1 MQKNILITGATS
13 GIGKAAALELAKQGH
28 KILFNSRNPMR
39 GEKVRDELISA
50 SGNDQISML
59 PADLASFK
67 QIKAF
72 AEGAQKK
79 MPVIDVLINN
89 AGMFANKQRL
99 TEDEFDEMLAV
110 NHLAPFLLTGLLLDN
125 LEQSEAARIINVAST
140 VHKSGNIHFDDMN
153 GEKEYKPLK
162 RYGDSKLMNILF
174 TRHLAKKL
182 ADTPI
187 TVNSLHPG
195 MVGTNVARE
204 FPAWLRTIFDWFAIS
219 PEKGAKTTIYLA
231 TQAEG
236 GEISGEYFEKSK
248 ISKTS
253 ATAKDAD
260 LAARLWAWSE
270 EATGI
275 SY

>member
-28 KILFNSRNPMR
+28 KILFNSRNPMK

-50 SGNDQISML
+50 SGNAQISML
-59 PADLASFK
+59 PADLASFQ

-72 AEGAQKK
+72 AEGVQKK

-89 AGMFANKQRL
+89 AGIFASKQRL
-99 TEDEFDEMLAV
+99 TENEFEEMLAV

-125 LEQSEAARIINVAST
+125 LKQSDAARIINVAST
-140 VHKSGNIHFDDMN
+140 VHKSGDIQFDDMN
-153 GEKEYKPLK
+153 AEKEFKALK

-182 ADTPI
+182 SDTPI
-187 TVNSLHPG
+187 AVNSLHPG

-204 FPAWLRTIFDWFAIS
+204 FPAWLRAIFSWFSIS
-219 PEKGAKTTIYLA
+219 PEKGAQTTIYLA

-253 ATAKDAD
+253 ASAKDPE
-260 LAARLWAWSE
+260 LAARLWEWSE